1 MGSASRTRCDLDAWR
16 SRSAPAVFPDLPDQD
31 GSVCH
36 PRLLPISGGV
46 PPGRGRELAV
56 TSATMTDES
65 QGDPPTPIRIN
76 QWLAVV
82 TSILT
87 ILATGLGIFGFS
99 QASQRDEVASSADAL
114 QRDLDAAH
122 RTVGVLRSDNG
133 RLKQDLSAANS
144 DNAKLQSDNQAM
156 QSEMEQLRGAQPA
169 PPAAGG
175 PAPGQPA
182 EGPVRHDG
190 TVTLANGGDAVD
202 LNPPGPTSSGRVRAG
217 TAPTTCSCTA
227 TSSDSPG
234 STPSRPLSPP
244 RTPSAAAAAAT
255 PPHPRLTQA
264 TCRTSS
270 ASDSA
275 VVATRGFS

>member
-1 MGSASRTRCDLDAWR
+1 MG
-16 SRSAPAVFPDLPDQD
+16 
-31 GSVCH
+31 
-36 PRLLPISGGV
+36 LLG
-46 PPGRGRELAV
+46 L
-56 TSATMTDES
+56 
-65 QGDPPTPIRIN
+65 
-76 QWLAVV
+76 LAVV

-202 LNPPGPTSSGRVRAG
+202 LNAARTNKLWEGEGWNSTDHVFLYSNELRFTGVDTLPTAEPATHAVCSGSSGYAPTSEIDPSNLSDKLCFRLSSGRYARI
-217 TAPTTCSCTA
+217 
-227 TSSDSPG
+227 
-234 STPSRPLSPP
+234 L
-244 RTPSAAAAAAT
+244 
-255 PPHPRLTQA
+255 LTQG
-264 TCRTSS
+264 
-270 ASDSA
+270 DSERVTLA
-275 VVATRGFS
+275 ITTWEKG